1 MFRPKPP
8 KRQVDPVRSSV
19 VFLFR
24 GVSSFPGPM
33 DAEGRVTLF
42 RRPSGT
48 GLLLHRFCASRR
60 CCRSSPAA
68 LQVAE
73 QPGGCPLRDSGD
85 AGKGGYGQGA
95 GYTKLRHSFPRKF
108 RAPPGEFCKGNWRS
122 VEFWLASE
130 GEHLP
135 PAVRGSRLMQSMK
148 GRPAKIL
155 THLDVSSVAVP
166 EVLR

>member
-42 RRPSGT
+42 RRHSGT

-95 GYTKLRHSFPRKF
+95 GYTKLRHSLLSSEVPCSAGRVLERKLEVC
-108 RAPPGEFCKGNWRS
+108 G
-122 VEFWLASE
+122 VLACLRRRTPAACSE
-130 GEHLP
+130 GFSLP
-135 PAVRGSRLMQSMK
+135 
-148 GRPAKIL
+148 
-155 THLDVSSVAVP
+155 
-166 EVLR
+166 